1 MKDAGRFHYLRQEV
15 MFSSDLFIYL
25 FIYLFV
31 SKIAQKLTS
40 GFGWN
45 FVGKLALGQEGT
57 D

>member
-1 MKDAGRFHYLRQEV
+1 MFSSDLFIYLFIYYLRQEV

-40 GFGWN
+40 GFG
-45 FVGKLALGQEGT
+45 
-57 D
+57 